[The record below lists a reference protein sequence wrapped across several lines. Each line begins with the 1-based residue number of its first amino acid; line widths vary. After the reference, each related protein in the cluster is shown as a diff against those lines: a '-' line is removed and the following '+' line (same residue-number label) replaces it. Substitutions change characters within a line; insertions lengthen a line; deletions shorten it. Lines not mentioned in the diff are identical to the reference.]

1 MNAIPSPISL
11 DPASVL
17 YFQKLAVRKRPIPAG
32 TIPLPGFIWE
42 AERARLKGASDKDMV
57 KQFMSAIAY
66 GWRAVQKAGDAAMVA
81 LIRVTT
87 EPDRFEFAV
96 SCANPA
102 VIEPLDPKYRD
113 RVGNLPDVDIRH
125 RYAITDQLC
134 PVVFGWQKAKN
145 EILITNEYHFANP
158 NQFLAIDRVG
168 TTSGFLNFIGALGIL
183 LFKEEE
189 KEFTSALPALLKDAM
204 TSRADEW
211 LRWIHHLKDE
221 RALFAPKRI
230 LVERN
235 NPETWFYDY
244 SGKPI

>member
-1 MNAIPSPISL
+1 MNAMPPRISL

-17 YFQKLAVRKRPIPAG
+17 YFQKLAVRKRPIPAD

-42 AERARLKGASDKDMV
+42 AERARLKGATDKEMV
-57 KQFMSAIAY
+57 KQFMTALAY
-66 GWRAVQKAGDAAMVA
+66 GWRAVQRGGDAAMVT
-81 LIRVTT
+81 LVRVITK
-87 EPDRFEFAV
+87 PDRFEFAV

-125 RYAITDQLC
+125 RYAVIDQLC
-134 PVVFGWQKAKN
+134 PVVFAWQKAKN
-145 EILITNEYHFANP
+145 EILITNEYHLANP

-183 LFKEEE
+183 SFKGEE
-189 KEFTSALPALLKDAM
+189 KEFAAVLPHLLKDAIAA
-204 TSRADEW
+204 RADEW
-211 LRWIHHLKDE
+211 IRWIHHLFDE
-221 RALFAPKRI
+221 RALFAPKQI
-230 LVERN
+230 LVERH
-235 NPETWFYDY
+235 NPEVWYYDY